1 MPVISTPFESQ
12 HGFKGPGFSVD
23 GSGNIVANS
32 IVTAGVV
39 DSDAVDFVDF
49 TVIDTNND
57 FFITEAGAT
66 ANPAITLARQKT
78 YSFNLDVPD
87 LGFQIL
93 LSNTLASE
101 QYSTGLSHSSGAT
114 VADAQNKSTG
124 TLRWSIPNNAPDI
137 LYYADTIR
145 NNFGIINV
153 VDPEGL
159 FSTINSTSTTNSTSS
174 ITGAITVAGGVGI
187 AEDLYVGGRL
197 NVSGTGIAKLD
208 STTNLDINAANKIIL
223 QVGNIKLGE
232 INSQGL
238 AIAINN
244 SSIDN
249 TVIGATSPSTAA
261 FTSGTVSSL
270 PTVKTSLTNRQY
282 VDSTSLSLAIAF
294 GL

>member
-1 MPVISTPFESQ
+1 M
-12 HGFKGPGFSVD
+12 
-23 GSGNIVANS
+23 
-32 IVTAGVV
+32 
-39 DSDAVDFVDF
+39 
-49 TVIDTNND
+49 
-57 FFITEAGAT
+57 
-66 ANPAITLARQKT
+66 
-78 YSFNLDVPD
+78 
-87 LGFQIL
+87 
-93 LSNTLASE
+93 
-101 QYSTGLSHSSGAT
+101 
-114 VADAQNKSTG
+114 
-124 TLRWSIPNNAPDI
+124 
-137 LYYADTIR
+137 
-145 NNFGIINV
+145 
-153 VDPEGL
+153 
-159 FSTINSTSTTNSTSS
+159 
-174 ITGAITVAGGVGI
+174 AGGVGI

-270 PTVKTSLTNRQY
+270 PIVKTSLTNRQY